1 MVLAMGADFLQ
12 RAAAVNLSVARDVEV
27 VADVAEAAADV
38 LAAAVVKAQA
48 HALGR
53 GRAVNDDKRDDSHR
67 PMQELKPNTP
77 ARAVATA
84 TMVLRTMPH
93 TDFDFVL
100 MLFGFYVKTS
110 VQGIILT
117 DFLPRRRRRRVC
129 FHCRV
134 RCRPHC
140 ICKPL
145 SVGLPD

>member
-1 MVLAMGADFLQ
+1 MKIQCVLYRMLT
-12 RAAAVNLSVARDVEV
+12 VNLSVARDVEV

-100 MLFGFYVKTS
+100 MFFW
-110 VQGIILT
+110 
-117 DFLPRRRRRRVC
+117 C
-129 FHCRV
+129 
-134 RCRPHC
+134 
-140 ICKPL
+140 
-145 SVGLPD
+145 

>member
-53 GRAVNDDKRDDSHR
+53 GRAMNDGKRDDSHR

-100 MLFGFYVKTS
+100 MFF
-110 VQGIILT
+110 
-117 DFLPRRRRRRVC
+117 
-129 FHCRV
+129 
-134 RCRPHC
+134 RC
-140 ICKPL
+140 
-145 SVGLPD
+145 

>member
-1 MVLAMGADFLQ
+1 M
-12 RAAAVNLSVARDVEV
+12 

-53 GRAVNDDKRDDSHR
+53 GRAVNDGKRDDSHR
-67 PMQELKPNTP
+67 PVKELKPNTP

-100 MLFGFYVKTS
+100 MFF
-110 VQGIILT
+110 
-117 DFLPRRRRRRVC
+117 
-129 FHCRV
+129 
-134 RCRPHC
+134 RC
-140 ICKPL
+140 
-145 SVGLPD
+145 

>member
-1 MVLAMGADFLQ
+1 MPAVPVVVLAMGADFLQ

-38 LAAAVVKAQA
+38 LAAAVVKVQA

-53 GRAVNDDKRDDSHR
+53 GRAVNDGKRDDSHR
-67 PMQELKPNTP
+67 PVKELKPNTP

-100 MLFGFYVKTS
+100 MFFW
-110 VQGIILT
+110 
-117 DFLPRRRRRRVC
+117 C
-129 FHCRV
+129 
-134 RCRPHC
+134 
-140 ICKPL
+140 
-145 SVGLPD
+145 

>member
-53 GRAVNDDKRDDSHR
+53 GRAVNDGKRDDSHR
-67 PMQELKPNTP
+67 PVKELKPNTP

-93 TDFDFVL
+93 TDFDFVF
-100 MLFGFYVKTS
+100 MFFCKHSVNHVFSSPTS
-110 VQGIILT
+110 IINFT
-117 DFLPRRRRRRVC
+117 SKKPSYDDTRRSGRDNELLQRAQND
-129 FHCRV
+129 
-134 RCRPHC
+134 
-140 ICKPL
+140 L
-145 SVGLPD
+145 

>member
-1 MVLAMGADFLQ
+1 MVEAMRTDFF
-12 RAAAVNLSVARDVEV
+12 RGTTTMNLSVAGYVEM

-53 GRAVNDDKRDDSHR
+53 GRAVNDGKRDDSHR
-67 PMQELKPNTP
+67 PVKELKPNTP

-100 MLFGFYVKTS
+100 MFFW
-110 VQGIILT
+110 
-117 DFLPRRRRRRVC
+117 C
-129 FHCRV
+129 
-134 RCRPHC
+134 
-140 ICKPL
+140 
-145 SVGLPD
+145 